1 MIKNILIPTDGYG
14 LEEHVIRYVARA
26 FPFAKFHVISVIN
39 TYERGVQLT
48 DILYEEM
55 KEGAMKAI
63 ERGEEILR
71 NEGIDFV
78 YSNILEGLPS
88 REIVKYA
95 KNNDIDLIAMRVYC
109 RKSTASAHRLGSTLK
124 NVMRR
129 SRIPVLTLAEECN
142 KVQIKRVLLLTDATT
157 KSKRV
162 ENYAILFASSY
173 NAKLEILHFGKNYEY
188 RLENVAWK
196 ASYWNL
202 EVEKSIEK
210 EDNPEVLRKYF
221 EKNDIVIMSPGKRE
235 LMWTKIGH
243 IAQYVATHSPIP
255 VIFVSSLKK
264 RWYQRVS
271 RK

>member
-1 MIKNILIPTDGYG
+1 
-14 LEEHVIRYVARA
+14 
-26 FPFAKFHVISVIN
+26 
-39 TYERGVQLT
+39 
-48 DILYEEM
+48 
-55 KEGAMKAI
+55 
-63 ERGEEILR
+63 
-71 NEGIDFV
+71 
-78 YSNILEGLPS
+78 
-88 REIVKYA
+88 
-95 KNNDIDLIAMRVYC
+95 
-109 RKSTASAHRLGSTLK
+109 
-124 NVMRR
+124 
-129 SRIPVLTLAEECN
+129 
-142 KVQIKRVLLLTDATT
+142 
-157 KSKRV
+157 
-162 ENYAILFASSY
+162 
-173 NAKLEILHFGKNYEY
+173 LHFGKNQEY

-196 ASYWNL
+196 ASYWYL